1 MRTLKVN
8 YTKTYSKSID
18 KEVEIPDDIEDVDI
32 KNWLYDNSIELFED
46 EITSKSL
53 ELGEENLEYEL
64 K

>member
-8 YTKTYSKSID
+8 YTKTYFKSID